1 MTIKVSAICLDD
13 KILALFREAAKDMP
27 EVEFSAHN
35 GTFNILSPV
44 LESERPNMVLID
56 FPIYGD
62 HEVEKIES
70 ALRNS
75 PDTRIVLVSPD
86 RTVEFLIRAMRCGV
100 REILPSPINVET
112 LKQAIKHE
120 LERAPSS
127 VKPRGQHG
135 QVLSFLPVKGGAGS
149 TFLATNMAF
158 ALSMLGNR
166 VALLDLN
173 LYFGDAAMFL
183 GDSVAKSSI
192 LDVALKYQDMDQA
205 LIESS
210 MVKVSERLHMLVAPE
225 SPQNIHLM
233 TSFSVEKIIELC
245 RSFYDYVVLDLNPNL
260 DPLIL
265 KALDMSDRVHLVTQM
280 SLPFLAASK
289 RVVSVLRELGYTAE
303 KMKVVVTRYEKGG
316 DIDLTS
322 VEKATLLTVHKTISN
337 SSAAVVAS
345 INQGIPLMELRP
357 KDPVAQELHQ
367 WADEL
372 SPRKA
377 GHVTSKSHW
386 MDHFKKWAA

>member
-13 KILALFREAAKDMP
+13 KLLNLFTEAVKDMP

-62 HEVEKIES
+62 HEVEKIEA

-86 RTVEFLIRAMRCGV
+86 RSVEFLIRAMRCGV
-100 REILPSPINVET
+100 REILPSPINVES

-265 KALDMSDRVHLVTQM
+265 KALDMSDRVHLVTQI

-303 KMKVVVTRYEKGG
+303 KIKVVVSRYEKGG

-345 INQGIPLMELRP
+345 INQGIPLLELRP

-377 GHVTSKSHW
+377 VYVTSKSHW

>member
-1 MTIKVSAICLDD
+1 
-13 KILALFREAAKDMP
+13 
-27 EVEFSAHN
+27 
-35 GTFNILSPV
+35 
-44 LESERPNMVLID
+44 
-56 FPIYGD
+56 
-62 HEVEKIES
+62 VEKIEA

-86 RTVEFLIRAMRCGV
+86 RSVEFLIRAMRCGV

-120 LERAPSS
+120 LERAPRS

-265 KALDMSDRVHLVTQM
+265 KALDMSDRVHLVTQI

-303 KMKVVVTRYEKGG
+303 KIKVVVSRYEKGG

-345 INQGIPLMELRP
+345 INQGIPLLELRP

-377 GHVTSKSHW
+377 GYVTSKSHW

>member
-13 KILALFREAAKDMP
+13 KLLKLFTEAVKDMP

-62 HEVEKIES
+62 HEVEKIEA

-100 REILPSPINVET
+100 REILPSPINVES

-120 LERAPSS
+120 LERAPNSP
-127 VKPRGQHG
+127 KPRGQHG

-149 TFLATNMAF
+149 TFLSTNLAF
-158 ALSMLGNR
+158 ALSLLGNR
-166 VALLDLN
+166 VALIDLN

-210 MVKVSERLHMLVAPE
+210 MVKISERLHMLAAPE
-225 SPQNIHLM
+225 SPTDINLI
-233 TSFSVEKIIELC
+233 TSFVVEKIVELT
-245 RSFYDYVVLDLNPNL
+245 RSFYDFVVLDINPNL
-260 DPLIL
+260 DPVTL
-265 KALDMSDRVHLVTQM
+265 KALDMSDRIYLVTQM

-289 RVVSVLRELGYTAE
+289 RVVGVLRELGYTAD

-322 VEKATLLTVHKTISN
+322 AEKATLLSLHKTIPN
-337 SSAAVVAS
+337 SSLAVVAS
-345 INQGIPLMELRP
+345 INQGIPLLELRP
-357 KDPVAQELHQ
+357 KDPVAQVLRE

-372 SPRKA
+372 SPRKT
-377 GHVTSKSHW
+377 GFHSVKSNW
-386 MDHFKKWAA
+386 IDHLKKWVT